1 MRQLCRVTLES
12 GRDFMFNPFSND
24 PEEIA
29 QEALEEAALYDDY
42 LTDLEI
48 FDA

>member
-1 MRQLCRVTLES
+1 MQMCRVTLES
-12 GRDFMFNPFSND
+12 GRDFMFHPFSKD

-29 QEALEEAALYDDY
+29 YEALEEAAMYDDY
-42 LTDLEI
+42 LKDLEI